1 MTDRNLSTR
10 LTWFITGTSSGVGY
24 GLARHA
30 LERGDRVVATARDTT
45 PLADLMSDFP
55 EQVLAVELDV
65 RDEDAAQLAV
75 KRAMKAFGR
84 IDVLV
89 NNAGYGLFGAV
100 EATTDEQ
107 ARAIFDTN
115 VFGVLN
121 VLRAAL
127 PVLRAQRAGHV
138 VQMSSLFGHMSFP
151 GTGVLAATKHAVAG
165 LTEALAHELNPLG
178 IRFTLIEPGGLNTPF
193 MSKAVFGKVIPD
205 YDEVTGAMLRS
216 LAAVAL
222 DSLPDADGVA
232 AAILK
237 IVDTADSPLLL
248 ALGRS
253 AEDEIR
259 KALTARLS
267 DLADWAGTT
276 RELDSAIRHGSR

>member
-1 MTDRNLSTR
+1 MTDENTSTR
-10 LTWFITGTSSGVGY
+10 PTWFITGTSSGVGY
-24 GLARHA
+24 ELTRRA
-30 LERGDRVVATARDTT
+30 LERGDQVVATARNTT

-55 EQVLAVELDV
+55 EQVLVVEVDV

-75 KRAMKAFGR
+75 KRAIKAFGR

-100 EATTDEQ
+100 EEVTDEQ

-178 IRFTLIEPGGLNTPF
+178 IRFTMIEPGGLNTEF
-193 MSKAVFGKVIPD
+193 MSKAVFGKLIPD
-205 YDEVTGAMLRS
+205 YDEVTGTMLRS
-216 LAAVAL
+216 IGAVPL
-222 DSLPDADGVA
+222 NSLPGAGDVA

-237 IVDTADSPLLL
+237 IADTANPPLLL

-267 DLADWAGTT
+267 DLADWADTT
-276 RELDSAIRHGSR
+276 RELDSAVRRGSR